1 MNKCD
6 QSHCR
11 GQWGRTEALVG
22 RFEVPQVD
30 PEVVGRDVGLT
41 VGVERDRVDVIGMGV
56 GENLPRYSRLLRL
69 LRSASRAR

>member
-1 MNKCD
+1 
-6 QSHCR
+6 
-11 GQWGRTEALVG
+11 LVG

-56 GENLPRYSRLLRL
+56 GENLPRHSRLLRL

>member
-1 MNKCD
+1 
-6 QSHCR
+6 
-11 GQWGRTEALVG
+11 LVG

-56 GENLPRYSRLLRL
+56 GENLPRHSRLLRL
-69 LRSASRAR
+69 LRSAQCAKQLGALALNISERVL